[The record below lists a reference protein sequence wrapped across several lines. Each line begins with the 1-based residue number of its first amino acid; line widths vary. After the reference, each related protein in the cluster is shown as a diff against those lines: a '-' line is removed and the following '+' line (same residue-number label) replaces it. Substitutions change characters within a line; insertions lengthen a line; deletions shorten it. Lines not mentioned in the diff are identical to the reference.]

1 MFGFWKR
8 RKANEALFDA
18 LYASLSDASRQP
30 AFYAMAGVPDTVEGR
45 FDLLTLHAILVL
57 ERLKQLPP
65 PADDFAQD
73 FVDDLFGRFDAALR
87 EMGVG
92 DISVPKR
99 MKRIASHFLGRA
111 KAYNEALA
119 LGDDAM
125 AVALAR
131 NVFGDASRIDGG
143 RDLNQYVN
151 AARQALSQTAF
162 SSISEAA
169 IKWPQAATYLVREP
183 T

>member
-1 MFGFWKR
+1 
-8 RKANEALFDA
+8 
-18 LYASLSDASRQP
+18 
-30 AFYAMAGVPDTVEGR
+30 
-45 FDLLTLHAILVL
+45 
-57 ERLKQLPP
+57 
-65 PADDFAQD
+65 
-73 FVDDLFGRFDAALR
+73 
-87 EMGVG
+87 
-92 DISVPKR
+92 
-99 MKRIASHFLGRA
+99 
-111 KAYNEALA
+111 
-119 LGDDAM
+119 M

-169 IKWPQAATYLVREP
+169 IKWPQAETFLVREP